1 MLPQKASVQQ
11 TLGSYDDSPSVEKKS
26 GVEVVW
32 LNRYKKSGFV
42 WVGVHAAH
50 PSSGRH
56 WSSEEVKLVQ

>member
-1 MLPQKASVQQ
+1 MQQ
-11 TLGSYDDSPSVEKKS
+11 TLGSYDDSPSVEHKS
-26 GVEVVW
+26 GGGVAQF
-32 LNRYKKSGFV
+32 NRYKKSGFV